1 MEHYLL
7 NGYEMNY
14 IGGYPSVKLY
24 GVFDTLNDALS
35 FLSSYI
41 MQKCEHYE
49 GGNTHITGNGYR
61 LWIRKIM
68 NNNDLYVNNGIEM
81 LSGGNNVK
89 IRIAP
94 DIEIIEY
101 NNDELTPF

>member
-7 NGYEMNY
+7 NGYEINHN
-14 IGGYPSVKLY
+14 GSYPSVKLY
-24 GVFDTLNDALS
+24 GVFDTLNDALT
-35 FLSSYI
+35 FLSS
-41 MQKCEHYE
+41 
-49 GGNTHITGNGYR
+49 HITGNGYR

-68 NNNDLYVNNGIEM
+68 NNNDLYVNNGVEM

-101 NNDELTPF
+101 NNDELTL

>member
-7 NGYEMNY
+7 NGSEMNH
-14 IGGYPSVKLY
+14 IGSYPSVKLY
-24 GVFDTLNDALS
+24 GVFDTLNDALT

-41 MQKCEHYE
+41 MQKCEYYE
-49 GGNTHITGNGYR
+49 GGDTHITGNGYR

-68 NNNDLYVNNGIEM
+68 NNNDLYANNGTEM
-81 LSGGNNVK
+81 LSGGTNVK

-101 NNDELTPF
+101 NNDGLTQL

>member
-7 NGYEMNY
+7 NGYEINHN
-14 IGGYPSVKLY
+14 GSYPSVKLY
-24 GVFDTLNDALS
+24 GVFDTLNEALT

-41 MQKCEHYE
+41 TQKCEYYE
-49 GGNTHITGNGYR
+49 GGNSHITGNGYR

-68 NNNDLYVNNGIEM
+68 NNNDLYVNNGVEM

-101 NNDELTPF
+101 NNDELTL